1 MGLDSVELVM
11 SFEDEFEIEIPN
23 SVAEK
28 MITPGDVTDFVCAE
42 FKRLGRKCDPLDI
55 FLRVRKRTV
64 EITNVDPDRIT
75 RSTKFVDDLGID

>member
-11 SFEDEFEIEIPN
+11 SFEEEFEIEIPDA
-23 SVAEK
+23 VAEK
-28 MITPGDVTDFVCAE
+28 MITVGDVVDFVMLE
-42 FKRLGRKCDPLDI
+42 LVRSGRECDPLDI

-64 EITNVDPDRIT
+64 DIMPVDPDMIT